1 MARSW
6 EPLLA
11 PDVTWNA
18 VSTPPG
24 GWTFHTTCISHAT
37 HVPLDPLHTFNIQAR
52 SRGRGRG
59 DSSPEEEEDGN
70 EEDGDSRTI
79 LTFEKLMPRPHAT
92 NTRSFRTRSVVQ
104 RRRRNPIRF
113 SRPKAGNFKRTLPL
127 TRVSGANIKEKEVN
141 RGGLNK

>member
-37 HVPLDPLHTFNIQAR
+37 HVPLDPFHTFNIQE
-52 SRGRGRG
+52 GRGG
-59 DSSPEEEEDGN
+59 EDSSSKEEEDGN

-79 LTFEKLMPRPHAT
+79 LTFEKLMPRPHAQLDEREIIPCT
-92 NTRSFRTRSVVQ
+92 
-104 RRRRNPIRF
+104 ICC
-113 SRPKAGNFKRTLPL
+113 PL
-127 TRVSGANIKEKEVN
+127 ESDPFFVSESKILRATVD
-141 RGGLNK
+141 

>member
-1 MARSW
+1 MERSW

-37 HVPLDPLHTFNIQAR
+37 HVPLDPLHTFNIQPR
-52 SRGRGRG
+52 SRGRGE
-59 DSSPEEEEDGN
+59 DSSSKEEENGN

-79 LTFEKLMPRPHAT
+79 LTFEKLMPRLHARNFVP
-92 NTRSFRTRSVVQ
+92 NTICCSKMSKSDPFFVSE
-104 RRRRNPIRF
+104 
-113 SRPKAGNFKRTLPL
+113 SEELERPLPL

-141 RGGLNK
+141 RGALNK